1 MELFKKILKV
11 LGYALFIFFVSV
23 AVSLGGG
30 VPIPR
35 STRKEDLIEM
45 KIEMAEPKEPDSNT
59 LKLEFKQ

>member
-1 MELFKKILKV
+1 MKIFKKMLKV
-11 LGYALFIFFVSV
+11 LGYALFIFFVAV

-45 KIEMAEPKEPDSNT
+45 KIEMAEPKEPDAKT
-59 LKLEFKQ
+59 LKLEIR